1 MKGISPSFHMKES
14 MILLE
19 GQGWRKEDLLLG
31 GSLLSFD
38 KQFLF
43 SLGFQLINTLIL
55 FFILAK
61 LLFKPLRNFMQ
72 KRTERIQ
79 SQLEQAKA
87 EEEKA
92 LKLKAEYE
100 SKLQDIK
107 KEADAIL
114 KEAREKALKQE
125 SSIIEQARQESETIR
140 NRALADIEREKAKVT
155 DEMKREIIEVA
166 SLMAGKFVASSIDSE
181 KHNDLINEVI
191 EQMGDVSWHN

>member
-1 MKGISPSFHMKES
+1 VKGISPSFHMKES

-166 SLMAGKFVASSIDSE
+166 SLMAGKFIASSIDSE

>member
-1 MKGISPSFHMKES
+1 M
-14 MILLE
+14 
-19 GQGWRKEDLLLG
+19 G

-43 SLGFQLINTLIL
+43 SLGVQLINTLIL
-55 FFILAK
+55 FFVLTK
-61 LLFKPLRNFMQ
+61 LLFKPVSNFMQ
-72 KRTERIQ
+72 KRAERIQ

-87 EEEKA
+87 EEENA

-100 SKLQDIK
+100 SKLQDIQ

-155 DEMKREIIEVA
+155 DEMKKEIIEVA
-166 SLMAGKFVASSIDSE
+166 SLMAGKFIASSIDSE
-181 KHNDLINEVI
+181 KHNDLINEII

>member
-1 MKGISPSFHMKES
+1 MKES

>member
-1 MKGISPSFHMKES
+1 
-14 MILLE
+14 
-19 GQGWRKEDLLLG
+19 LG

-43 SLGFQLINTLIL
+43 SLGVQLINTLIL
-55 FFILAK
+55 FFVLTK
-61 LLFKPLRNFMQ
+61 LLFKPVSNFMQ
-72 KRTERIQ
+72 KRAERIQ

-87 EEEKA
+87 EEENA

-155 DEMKREIIEVA
+155 DEMKKEIIEVA
-166 SLMAGKFVASSIDSE
+166 SLMAGKFIASSIDSE
-181 KHNDLINEVI
+181 KHNDLINEII

>member
-125 SSIIEQARQESETIR
+125 TRIIEQARQESETIR

-166 SLMAGKFVASSIDSE
+166 SLMAGKFIASSIDSE

>member
-1 MKGISPSFHMKES
+1 M
-14 MILLE
+14 
-19 GQGWRKEDLLLG
+19 G

-43 SLGFQLINTLIL
+43 SLGVQLINTLIL
-55 FFILAK
+55 FFVLTK
-61 LLFKPLRNFMQ
+61 LLFKPVSNFMQ
-72 KRTERIQ
+72 KRAERIQ

-87 EEEKA
+87 EEENA

-125 SSIIEQARQESETIR
+125 SSIIEQAR
-140 NRALADIEREKAKVT
+140 
-155 DEMKREIIEVA
+155 
-166 SLMAGKFVASSIDSE
+166 
-181 KHNDLINEVI
+181 
-191 EQMGDVSWHN
+191 

>member
-1 MKGISPSFHMKES
+1 M
-14 MILLE
+14 
-19 GQGWRKEDLLLG
+19 
-31 GSLLSFD
+31 
-38 KQFLF
+38 
-43 SLGFQLINTLIL
+43 
-55 FFILAK
+55 
-61 LLFKPLRNFMQ
+61 
-72 KRTERIQ
+72 
-79 SQLEQAKA
+79 
-87 EEEKA
+87 
-92 LKLKAEYE
+92 
-100 SKLQDIK
+100 
-107 KEADAIL
+107 

>member
-1 MKGISPSFHMKES
+1 M
-14 MILLE
+14 
-19 GQGWRKEDLLLG
+19 G

-43 SLGFQLINTLIL
+43 SLGVQLINTLIL
-55 FFILAK
+55 FFVLTK
-61 LLFKPLRNFMQ
+61 LLFKPVSNFMQ
-72 KRTERIQ
+72 KRAERIQ

-87 EEEKA
+87 EEENA

-100 SKLQDIK
+100 SKLQDIQ

-125 SSIIEQARQESETIR
+125 SSIIEQARKESETIR

-155 DEMKREIIEVA
+155 DEMKKEIIEVA
-166 SLMAGKFVASSIDSE
+166 SLMAGKFIASSIDSE
-181 KHNDLINEVI
+181 KHNDLINEII

>member
-166 SLMAGKFVASSIDSE
+166 SLMAGKFIASSIDSE